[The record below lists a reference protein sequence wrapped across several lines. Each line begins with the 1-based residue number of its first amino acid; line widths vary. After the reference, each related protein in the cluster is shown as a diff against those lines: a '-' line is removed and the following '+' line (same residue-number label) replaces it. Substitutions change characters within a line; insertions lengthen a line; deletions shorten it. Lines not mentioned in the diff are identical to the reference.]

1 MKHGGYALMST
12 ERRCTG
18 LVSAGTRQAFRRSAL
33 FLISAALCAGCAS
46 SQVTLKKEFAADKY

>member
-1 MKHGGYALMST
+1 MST